1 MNGCSSVWKHIE
13 QLPFL
18 NPVTT
23 CDILMSRSRIYIPL
37 PIALK
42 VNNTYRHHLVQVS
55 PACLRKNRRPARGQ
69 MQKFAVK
76 MRSKSSQQRTT
87 KLCCK
92 LWVSSRVKRLFP
104 SGHGTLRSQGV
115 RCAKQN
121 YYKQRKKRRAPPAF
135 YLLYKA
141 PPRALNI
148 HRLTWLK
155 RCTVQLQLQ
164 WHIIIRLHTPL
175 KTRSGTVL
183 IHLLQ

>member
-76 MRSKSSQQRTT
+76 MRSKSSQQRTASARQNFAVNCEWAAGWSDFSPAAT
-87 KLCCK
+87 ALWDHRECAAQNKTTTNREKNVVRHRRFTCYIKL
-92 LWVSSRVKRLFP
+92 L
-104 SGHGTLRSQGV
+104 HV
-115 RCAKQN
+115 R
-121 YYKQRKKRRAPPAF
+121 
-135 YLLYKA
+135 
-141 PPRALNI
+141 
-148 HRLTWLK
+148 
-155 RCTVQLQLQ
+155 
-164 WHIIIRLHTPL
+164 
-175 KTRSGTVL
+175 
-183 IHLLQ
+183 